1 MSTQSTLSLLLYSFY
16 TMTDTFFLAKG
27 VGVYAAGGVSLVAPV
42 TILIGAVSSTLG
54 AGGASIISRASGKN
68 DIEKAGVTAGNV
80 MALFWISALVVS
92 ALGLVYLD
100 TLVRVLGA
108 DETLEMYAK
117 DYLRIILMGAVTSTV
132 FSSLIRAEGN
142 TKYSLYI
149 WLYPVL
155 VNLVFDPIFIF
166 VFGLG
171 VKGAAIATVMAQIVS
186 FGMSIYYFFF
196 SKRDSY
202 FIRKRHFKPNYKI
215 IVEVISIGLPTLIS
229 QISTSFFVV
238 FINKLLYSSGGT
250 DAITAFGIVSRIQ
263 SFLILPQS
271 GIVQGLQPIISYN
284 YAGKNYNRVKE
295 TFKWGSLYSIGY
307 GFLITIIVLMFGENM
322 VRIFI
327 TDDILNLGVVIL
339 KILSISYIVKGIPV
353 LISSIYQSVGKPFRS
368 VGLLFFGI
376 LVIQVPMIVVLNNYY
391 GLVGIWFGFCI
402 SDLVLALISFLA
414 IIKDY
419 KKINL

>member
-1 MSTQSTLSLLLYSFY
+1 MSTQTTLSLFLYSFY

-54 AGGASIISRASGKN
+54 AGGASIISRALGKN
-68 DIEKAGVTAGNV
+68 DIEKAGATAGNV
-80 MALFWISALVVS
+80 MALFWLSALVVS
-92 ALGLVYLD
+92 ALGLLYLD
-100 TLVRVLGA
+100 TLVRGLGA
-108 DETLEMYAK
+108 DETLEMYSK
-117 DYLRIILMGAVTSTV
+117 DYLRIILIGAVTSTG

-149 WLYPVL
+149 WMYPVL

-166 VFGLG
+166 GFGWG

-186 FGMSIYYFFF
+186 FGMSIFYFF
-196 SKRDSY
+196 SRRDSY
-202 FIRKRHFKPNYKI
+202 FIRKRHFKPNFKI

-229 QISTSFFVV
+229 QISMSFFVV
-238 FINKLLYSSGGT
+238 FVNKLLYSSGGT

-284 YAGKNYNRVKE
+284 YARKNYNRVKE
-295 TFKWGSLYSIGY
+295 TFKWGSMYSTGY
-307 GFLITIIVLMFGENM
+307 GFLITIIVLIFGENM
-322 VRIFI
+322 VGMFI
-327 TDDILNLGVVIL
+327 TDDILNLGVAIL
-339 KILSISYIVKGIPV
+339 KILSISYSVKGIPV
-353 LISSIYQSVGKPFRS
+353 LISSIYQSVGKPFKS

-376 LVIQVPMIVVLNNYY
+376 LIIQVPMIVVLNNYY
-391 GLVGIWFGFCI
+391 GLVGIWYGFCI
-402 SDLVLALISFLA
+402 SDLILTLISFIT